1 MSDREIDEHSG
12 TETTGH
18 EWDGI
23 RELNTPMPRWWLTI
37 LYATII
43 WAIGYMLV
51 YPAWPLVSSYTKG
64 FFEYSSRAEVAKD
77 IAIAKEAQKADLDK
91 LATASLEEIRTDA
104 DMLEFAMAGGR
115 AAFNVNCSQCH
126 GSGAQGF
133 VGYPNLNDDEWL
145 WGGTLD
151 DIHLSITHGIRN
163 DDDDD
168 AHQSDMPAFLKD
180 ELLGKAEISDVAEFV
195 LSLSNSSTDAA
206 AVDRGAPMYKEN
218 CADCHGEKGAG
229 NAELGAPAL
238 DNKIWLYGG
247 DKTALVESISFSR
260 KGVMPAW
267 GQKLDPIVVKQLTI
281 YVHSLGGGN

>member
-163 DDDDD
+163 DDDD